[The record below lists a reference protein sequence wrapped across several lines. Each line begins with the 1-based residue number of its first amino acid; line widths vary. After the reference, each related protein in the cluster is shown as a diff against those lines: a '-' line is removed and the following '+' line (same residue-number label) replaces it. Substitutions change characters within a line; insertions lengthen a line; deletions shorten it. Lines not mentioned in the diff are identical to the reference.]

1 MRRTDT
7 PVLEMHGVSMVHRT
21 AVVETHALRD
31 VDLRI
36 DEGEFVS
43 VLGPSGSG
51 KSSLLSVAGL
61 LEAPTSGLFGF
72 CGDDVRG
79 LGDAARGALRCR
91 AIGFVFQG
99 FHLIPDIDIH
109 NNVELPLRLQ
119 GIGTAERRRRTR
131 EALGRVGLEGRAHHF
146 PAQLS
151 GGQQQR
157 AAIARAIVGR
167 PRLVLAD
174 EPTGNLDSR
183 MAEGVMDLLA
193 ELNASGSTVLVVTHD
208 SAVAARTGRSLRML
222 DGTLVELHGAADA
235 GLRRAGWG
243 R

>member
-1 MRRTDT
+1 MQGTAK
-7 PVLEMHGVSMVHRT
+7 PVLEMHGISMIHR
-21 AVVETHALRD
+21 AGLVETHALRD
-31 VDLRI
+31 VQLRV

-51 KSSLLSVAGL
+51 KSSLLAVAGL
-61 LEAPTSGLFGF
+61 LEPPTGGRYRF
-72 CGDDVRG
+72 CGEDVAG
-79 LGDAARGALRCR
+79 LGDRARSALRCR
-91 AIGFVFQG
+91 SIGFVFQG
-99 FHLIPDIDIH
+99 FHLVPDIDVQH
-109 NNVELPLRLQ
+109 NVELPLRLR
-119 GIGTAERRRRTR
+119 GVARKERVRRAR
-131 EALGRVGLEGRAHHF
+131 EALARVGLEGRARHF

-193 ELNASGSTVLVVTHD
+193 GLNASGSTVLVVTHD
-208 SAVAARTGRSLRML
+208 VAVAARTERRLHMV
-222 DGTLVELHGAADA
+222 DGALAEFGGGAASP
-235 GLRRAGWG
+235 LRAGWN

>member
-1 MRRTDT
+1 MQGTAR
-7 PVLEMHGVSMVHRT
+7 PVLEMHGISMIHR
-21 AVVETHALRD
+21 AGLVETHALRD
-31 VDLRI
+31 VDLRV

-43 VLGPSGSG
+43 ILGPSGSG
-51 KSSLLSVAGL
+51 KSSLLAVAGL
-61 LEAPTSGLFGF
+61 LEMPTGGRYRF
-72 CGDDVRG
+72 CGEDVSG
-79 LGDAARGALRCR
+79 LGDGACSALRGR
-91 AIGFVFQG
+91 SIGFVFQG

-109 NNVELPLRLQ
+109 NNVELPLRLR
-119 GIGTAERRRRTR
+119 GAGVKERRRRTR
-131 EALGRVGLEGRAHHF
+131 EALSRVGLEGRAHHF

-193 ELNASGSTVLVVTHD
+193 GLNAAGSTVLVVTHD
-208 SAVAARTGRSLRML
+208 VVVAARTERRLHMV
-222 DGTLVELHGAADA
+222 DGALAEFDGGAASP
-235 GLRRAGWG
+235 LHAGWN

>member
-1 MRRTDT
+1 MQGTAK
-7 PVLEMHGVSMVHRT
+7 PVLEMHGISMIHR
-21 AVVETHALRD
+21 AGLVETHALRD
-31 VDLRI
+31 VELRV

-43 VLGPSGSG
+43 ILGPSGSG
-51 KSSLLSVAGL
+51 KSSLLGVAGL
-61 LEAPTSGLFGF
+61 LEPPTSGQYRF
-72 CGDDVRG
+72 CGEDVSA
-79 LGDAARGALRCR
+79 LGDRACSALRCR
-91 AIGFVFQG
+91 SIGFVFQG
-99 FHLIPDIDIH
+99 FHLVPDIDIH
-109 NNVELPLRLQ
+109 NNVELPLRLR
-119 GIGTAERRRRTR
+119 GVGAKERRRRAR
-131 EALGRVGLEGRAHHF
+131 EALVRVGLEGRARHF

-193 ELNASGSTVLVVTHD
+193 GLNASGSTVLVVTHD
-208 SAVAARTGRSLRML
+208 VVVAARTERRLHMV
-222 DGTLVELHGAADA
+222 DGALAEFEGNGAVP
-235 GLRRAGWG
+235 LRAGWS

>member
-1 MRRTDT
+1 MQ
-7 PVLEMHGVSMVHRT
+7 RT
-21 AVVETHALRD
+21 AVPVLDMHGISMIHRSGLVETHALRN

-43 VLGPSGSG
+43 ILGPSGSG
-51 KSSLLSVAGL
+51 KTSLLTVAGL
-61 LEAPTSGLFGF
+61 LEPPTRGQYRF
-72 CGDDVRG
+72 CGGNVHG
-79 LGDAARGALRCR
+79 LGDRACSALRAR

-109 NNVELPLRLQ
+109 NNVELPLRIR
-119 GIGTAERRRRTR
+119 GVAAKERRRRAR
-131 EALGRVGLEGRAHHF
+131 EALARVGLEGRARHF

-157 AAIARAIVGR
+157 AAIARALVGR
-167 PRLVLAD
+167 PKLLIAD

-193 ELNASGSTVLVVTHD
+193 GLNASGSTILVATHD
-208 SAVAARTGRSLRML
+208 VAVAARTERRLHMV
-222 DGTLVELHGAADA
+222 DGVLAEFARADVAA
-235 GLRRAGWG
+235 LRAGW
-243 R
+243 RR

>member
-1 MRRTDT
+1 MQGTAT
-7 PVLEMHGVSMVHRT
+7 PVLEMRGISMIHR
-21 AVVETHALRD
+21 AGLVETLALRN
-31 VDLRI
+31 VDLRV

-43 VLGPSGSG
+43 ILGPSGSG
-51 KSSLLSVAGL
+51 KSSLLAVAGL
-61 LEAPTSGLFGF
+61 LEPATSGHYRF
-72 CGDDVRG
+72 CGEDARS
-79 LGDAARGALRCR
+79 LRDAARSALRCR
-91 AIGFVFQG
+91 SIGFVFQG
-99 FHLIPDIDIH
+99 FHLIPDIDVH
-109 NNVELPLRLQ
+109 NNVELPLRLR
-119 GIGTAERRRRTR
+119 GVGAKERRRRTR
-131 EALGRVGLEGRAHHF
+131 EALARVGLEGRAHHF

-193 ELNASGSTVLVVTHD
+193 GLNASGSTVLVVTHD
-208 SAVAARTGRSLRML
+208 VAVAARTDRRLHMV
-222 DGTLVELHGAADA
+222 DGALTELGGCSASP
-235 GLRRAGWG
+235 LRAGWS

>member
-1 MRRTDT
+1 MQRTAI
-7 PVLEMHGVSMVHRT
+7 PVLEMHGISMVYRT
-21 AVVETHALRD
+21 GPVETHALRD

-43 VLGPSGSG
+43 ILGPSGSG
-51 KSSLLSVAGL
+51 KSSLLGIAGL
-61 LEAPTSGLFGF
+61 LEAPTKGRYRLCGADALGL
-72 CGDDVRG
+72 DDR
-79 LGDAARGALRCR
+79 AASALRCR

-99 FHLIPDIDIH
+99 FHLIPDLDVH
-109 NNVELPLRLQ
+109 NNVDLPLRLR
-119 GIGTAERRRRTR
+119 GVAAAERRRRVR
-131 EALGRVGLEGRAHHF
+131 EALARVGLEGRAAHF

-183 MAEGVMDLLA
+183 MADGVMDLLA
-193 ELNASGSTVLVVTHD
+193 GLNAAGSTIVVVTHD
-208 SAVAARTGRSLRML
+208 VAVAARTHRLLHMI
-222 DGTLVELHGAADA
+222 DGKLTEFPHVGTGA
-235 GLRRAGWG
+235 LRAGG
-243 R
+243 VR

>member
-1 MRRTDT
+1 MQRTAI
-7 PVLEMHGVSMVHRT
+7 PVLDMHGISMVYRT
-21 AVVETHALRD
+21 GLVETHALRD

-36 DEGEFVS
+36 DEGEFVA

-51 KSSLLSVAGL
+51 KSSLLGIAGL
-61 LEAPTSGLFGF
+61 LEAPAKGGYRF
-72 CGDDVRG
+72 CGEDALGLDDG
-79 LGDAARGALRCR
+79 AASALRCR
-91 AIGFVFQG
+91 SIGFVFQG
-99 FHLIPDIDIH
+99 FHLIPDLDIH
-109 NNVELPLRLQ
+109 NNVDLPLRLR
-119 GIGTAERRRRTR
+119 GIGAGERRRRVR
-131 EALGRVGLEGRAHHF
+131 EALARVGLEARARHF

-183 MAEGVMDLLA
+183 MGQGVMDLLA
-193 ELNASGSTVLVVTHD
+193 GLNAAGSTIVVVTHD
-208 SAVAARTGRSLRML
+208 VAVAARAHRLLHMI
-222 DGTLVELHGAADA
+222 DGTLIEFPGTAGALPA
-235 GLRRAGWG
+235 GRG